1 MSHDCSAHGVVEC
14 GHGCS
19 DDLTAYPVFDAEGK
33 IVVGGDGTIV
43 EISGSKMLDAAKVLV
58 SFWTL

>member
-19 DDLTAYPVFDAEGK
+19 NNLAAYPVFDAEGK
-33 IVVGGDGTIV
+33 IVVWGDGIIV
-43 EISGSKMLDAAKVLV
+43 EISGSKMLDAANVLV
-58 SFWTL
+58 RL